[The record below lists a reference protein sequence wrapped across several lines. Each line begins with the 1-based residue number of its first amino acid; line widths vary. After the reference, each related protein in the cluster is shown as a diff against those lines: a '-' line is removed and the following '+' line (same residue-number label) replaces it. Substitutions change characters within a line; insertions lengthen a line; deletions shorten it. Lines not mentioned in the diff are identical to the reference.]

1 MESTPEAITSH
12 MQALRTRADIS
23 MPALAKAMGRK
34 GASSVQR
41 YFDPKQHGGGY
52 LKRDFVAELAKVLVG
67 RGKPP
72 IRREEVWALAGPE
85 FEAKARLAL
94 VGSFDPD
101 TPDGAVDDEGAS
113 IGTETG
119 IRGLPM
125 DASPQL
131 DLVGGLGAGGISVIN
146 EGVPG
151 RHGMTFAADQI
162 RDYWRLPPAILVALG
177 LAARDIAIIPVQGD
191 SMYPTLNEGDVVFI
205 DTRHRWPSP
214 PGLYALLDEIG
225 GVVVKRLEVSSPPGA
240 ERQTIN
246 VISDNTRHS
255 MKVWAAEDIQIIG
268 RVLRKFGTIG

>member
-12 MQALRTRADIS
+12 MHALRTRADLS
-23 MPALAKAMGRK
+23 MSALAKAMGRS
-34 GASSVQR
+34 APSSVQR
-41 YFDPKQHGGGY
+41 YFDPKQYGGGY

-67 RGKPP
+67 KGKPP

-85 FEAKARLAL
+85 FEAKARNFL

-101 TPDGAVDDEGAS
+101 AAEGEAEGEGAS

-119 IRGLPM
+119 IRGLPT

-162 RDYWRLPPAILVALG
+162 RDYWRLPPPILVALG

-214 PGLYALLDEIG
+214 PGLYALLDELG

-246 VISDNTRHS
+246 VISDNTRHT
-255 MKVWAAEDIQIIG
+255 MKVWPAEDVHIIG